1 MRIACSR
8 SISPSW
14 TNVAETVTVPLRTF
28 LNALEMKLMSIIKS
42 QPRSVM
48 IVSCAGTRRLR
59 AV

>member
-48 IVSCAGTRRLR
+48 IVSCAGTRR
-59 AV
+59 